1 MSSAVILVL
10 AAGLVFSSGVAKAQK
25 AARLNLGIIP
35 ITEMMTLYIATEKGY
50 FVQEGLEVERT
61 PMAGGAVI
69 LPALVGGS
77 VDIGYSNIVSIILA
91 RAEGLPVKIIMHN
104 KSEETIKAPDI
115 PKGYKGGSAIMV
127 RANSDIRTAKEM
139 EGKKFAVNTLNN
151 INWLFAQEWMRIGG
165 AEPAKA
171 IWVEVPFPN
180 MIAMLDTGQVDA
192 ITAADPTLTILKST
206 GKGRVLDYYFS
217 TVKPNVMVASWV
229 ATEKGIKERPEVLKK
244 FVAAMSRAID
254 YVNAHRQEWP
264 AILARNMRIDPA
276 VIGKLEEGHRF
287 DPKVDMDHLRWYTE
301 LMTRR
306 GLLRRSVDPGTLIS
320 PVGS

>member
-1 MSSAVILVL
+1 
-10 AAGLVFSSGVAKAQK
+10 
-25 AARLNLGIIP
+25 
-35 ITEMMTLYIATEKGY
+35 
-50 FVQEGLEVERT
+50 
-61 PMAGGAVI
+61 
-69 LPALVGGS
+69 
-77 VDIGYSNIVSIILA
+77 
-91 RAEGLPVKIIMHN
+91 
-104 KSEETIKAPDI
+104 
-115 PKGYKGGSAIMV
+115 
-127 RANSDIRTAKEM
+127 
-139 EGKKFAVNTLNN
+139 
-151 INWLFAQEWMRIGG
+151 
-165 AEPAKA
+165 
-171 IWVEVPFPN
+171 
-180 MIAMLDTGQVDA
+180 
-192 ITAADPTLTILKST
+192 
-206 GKGRVLDYYFS
+206 
-217 TVKPNVMVASWV
+217 VASWV